1 MHELELRRDRKTN
14 ENIPGSGNTVHGPY
28 LRVLWMRDLE
38 AVDEGNGETFLRN
51 HDFGPAF
58 KPREDSLGKDE
69 AGVTSVACVEVA
81 AVDACVIEGVEERG
95 EVKVTG

>member
-1 MHELELRRDRKTN
+1 MKT
-14 ENIPGSGNTVHGPY
+14 Y
-28 LRVLWMRDLE
+28 LAAATQYMVPICMSCGRVTWR

-58 KPREDSLGKDE
+58 EPREDSLGKDE

-95 EVKVTG
+95 EVKVSG